1 MKEQQESGEIDLYYF
16 DESGFDLIPTV
27 PYAWQPS
34 GETIE
39 IPCSKSP
46 RINVLGFLNTSNE
59 FESFI
64 FDGPINSEVV
74 TACFDHFSNIIT
86 KKTVV
91 IIDNAPTHTSKLFNK
106 NVKKWEERGLFIK
119 KLPPYSPELNLIE
132 ILWRFI
138 KYKWLPFSAYNSLK
152 DLADEIENILKNIGR
167 KFRIN
172 FA

>member
-1 MKEQQESGEIDLYYF
+1 LIRHFGKMPLPWPIPIAGTFPWLPGDLDSCGVYEYL
-16 DESGFDLIPTV
+16 SPKHSLIYPYMSLPT
-27 PYAWQPS
+27 
-34 GETIE
+34 
-39 IPCSKSP
+39 
-46 RINVLGFLNTSNE
+46 
-59 FESFI
+59 
-64 FDGPINSEVV
+64 INSEVV